1 MSEKII
7 LASASPRRKELMALI
22 AEDFEVIPSNAEENV
37 PEDIPAAEAARY
49 LACMK
54 AEFVAAK
61 NPGKAVIGCDTVVIL
76 DGKVMGKPSDPYDA
90 DAMLHALSGKTHK
103 VVTGVCLDYYFP
115 DGGKMTDSFSQE
127 TLVEFYEL
135 SDDEISEYVRS
146 GEPMDKAGAYGIQGM
161 GGLMVKKINGDY
173 NNVVGLPA
181 AMLKRRLDGFMVRV
195 NKMNSL

>member
-22 AEDFEVIPSNAEENV
+22 ADDFEIIPADIDEAV
-37 PEDIPAAEAARY
+37 PEDIPAGETARY

-54 AEFVAAK
+54 AEHVAAK
-61 NPGKAVIGCDTVVIL
+61 NPGKAVIGCDTVVVL
-76 DGKVMGKPSDPYDA
+76 EGKVMGKPSDPYDA

-103 VVTGVCLDYYFP
+103 VITGVCLDYYFE

-135 SDDEISEYVRS
+135 SDSEISGYVNS
-146 GEPMDKAGAYGIQGM
+146 GEPMDKAGAYGIQGA
-161 GGLMVKKINGDY
+161 GGIMVKKIYGDY
-173 NNVVGLPA
+173 NNVVGLPV
-181 AMLKRRLDGFMVRV
+181 AMLKRRLDSFLVRV
-195 NKMNSL
+195 DKMKSL

>member
-1 MSEKII
+1 M
-7 LASASPRRKELMALI
+7 
-22 AEDFEVIPSNAEENV
+22 
-37 PEDIPAAEAARY
+37 
-49 LACMK
+49 
-54 AEFVAAK
+54 
-61 NPGKAVIGCDTVVIL
+61 
-76 DGKVMGKPSDPYDA
+76 
-90 DAMLHALSGKTHK
+90 
-103 VVTGVCLDYYFP
+103 CLDYYFS

-181 AMLKRRLDGFMVRV
+181 AMLKRRLDSFLVRV